1 MSATEKGFS
10 LVEVMVALALGGVI
24 TATAVTSFK
33 ASLDEQGISK
43 RDWEAF
49 TIAQQTMELV
59 SSVPLTDNR
68 LAPNSTASTPG
79 ALADAECASI
89 TSTMQHFKTN
99 ALGIVT
105 SDGPFEVC
113 IKVNNGSP
121 FGALR
126 NIRVV
131 VLYTAVGARNVM
143 LQTIR

>member
-1 MSATEKGFS
+1 MSAPKGFS

-43 RDWEAF
+43 RDWAAF

-59 SSVPLTDNR
+59 SSVPLDDDR
-68 LAPNSTASTPG
+68 LGVNSTSSSPG
-79 ALADAECASI
+79 AASDAECAS
-89 TSTMQHFKTN
+89 
-99 ALGIVT
+99 VT
-105 SDGPFEVC
+105 SAVQHYRTDEFGIPSASGPFEVC
-113 IKVNNGSP
+113 IKVNNGNP
-121 FGALR
+121 FGQLR

-131 VLYTAVGARNVM
+131 VLYSAVGARHVM